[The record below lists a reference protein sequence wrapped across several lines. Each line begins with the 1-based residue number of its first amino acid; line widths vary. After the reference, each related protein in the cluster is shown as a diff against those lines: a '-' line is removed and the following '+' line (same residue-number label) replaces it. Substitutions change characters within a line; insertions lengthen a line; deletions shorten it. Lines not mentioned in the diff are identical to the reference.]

1 MDEPIKVEGVYGSI
15 ELIGNKIIIRR
26 KGLMSKLAHGI
37 KGDKEILI
45 RTISSIQFKE
55 AGILNGYIQFSF
67 SGGKENTG
75 GILDAGKDENTLF
88 FTKKQQ
94 PAFEKLKSIIEEKIE
109 ALNNNNNTQTQQAPL
124 VNVADEI
131 KKLAE
136 LRDNG
141 ILTEEEFTAKKKQL
155 LGI

>member
-1 MDEPIKVEGVYGSI
+1 MEAVGVHGSI
-15 ELIGNKIIIRR
+15 ELKENKIILKR
-26 KGLMSKLAHGI
+26 KGLMSKLAHGVT
-37 KGDKEILI
+37 GNKEILI
-45 RTISSIQFKE
+45 KTISSIQFKE

-75 GILDAGKDENTLF
+75 GIFDAAKDENTMF

-109 ALNNNNNTQTQQAPL
+109 SLNDANNTQQTSL
-124 VNVADEI
+124 VADEI

-136 LRDNG
+136 LRDQG